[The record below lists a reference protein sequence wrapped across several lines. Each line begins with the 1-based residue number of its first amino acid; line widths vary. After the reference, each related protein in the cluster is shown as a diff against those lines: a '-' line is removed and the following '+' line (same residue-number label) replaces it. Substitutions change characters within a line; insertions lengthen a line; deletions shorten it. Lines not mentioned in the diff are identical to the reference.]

1 MRNVSLL
8 ALSASLCL
16 AASGAYAQTCVATAG
31 NTPLTGANS
40 GQTLMGVNTCSAT
53 DQLAVACNGL
63 SPIGSSP
70 DLVWQV
76 TIGPGASSGT
86 ITVTPTGASWNP
98 YLILM
103 SGACSGGSTCVIDAD
118 DNGPGVAES
127 GNVPAAAGGYWLMI
141 TDESG
146 LTTCG
151 TADVTLGTLPVSLQS
166 FSVE

>member
-16 AASGAYAQTCVATAG
+16 AASGANAQTCVASAG
-31 NTPLTGANS
+31 NSTLTGANS
-40 GQTLMGVNTCSAT
+40 GQTLNVNTCTAT

-63 SPIGSSP
+63 SPIGGSP

-76 TIGPGASSGT
+76 TLGPGATSGM
-86 ITVTPTGASWNP
+86 ITVTPNGTAWDP

-103 SGACSGGSTCVIDAD
+103 AGACSGGSTCVIDAD
-118 DNGPGVAES
+118 NAGAGGAES
-127 GNVPAAAGGYWLMI
+127 GNIPAAAGGYWLMV

-146 LTTCG
+146 LTSCG
-151 TADVTLGTLPVSLQS
+151 TAAVALGTLPVSLQS